1 MTAFVPLFLR
11 VCVPAIVSLKDCLL
25 KNSSSPRSLA
35 PAYRDKL
42 ELGCCHDNLNDGRIY
57 ACALAQCDS
66 I

>member
-1 MTAFVPLFLR
+1 MTAFVPLILR

-42 ELGCCHDNLNDGRIY
+42 ELGCCHDNLK
-57 ACALAQCDS
+57 
-66 I
+66 